1 MMALCRKQQARIELL
16 DRHID
21 QLGKE
26 VRNRQKCSLVIERLC
41 RTNILLGQPREKQ
54 VRIEQLQYELNSES
68 RRATAEVT
76 SLRERVRDLEVRMV
90 ETRKEADEY
99 MKSNIEANN
108 HVTALSQQV
117 PILLT
122 QNCMF

>member
-1 MMALCRKQQARIELL
+1 M
-16 DRHID
+16 
-21 QLGKE
+21 
-26 VRNRQKCSLVIERLC
+26 
-41 RTNILLGQPREKQ
+41 LGQPREKQ

-68 RRATAEVT
+68 RRAQAEVT

-90 ETRKEADEY
+90 ETRKEEDEY

-122 QNCMF
+122 QNCCVTHYIVQSL